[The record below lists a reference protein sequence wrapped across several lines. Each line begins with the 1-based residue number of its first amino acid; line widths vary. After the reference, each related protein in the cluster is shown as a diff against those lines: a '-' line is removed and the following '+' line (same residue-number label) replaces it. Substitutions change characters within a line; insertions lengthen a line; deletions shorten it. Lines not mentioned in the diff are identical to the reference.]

1 MSTISD
7 IIEAFILEQLADTD
21 YINLSRNELANFFNC
36 APSQINYVLSTRFTA
51 PKGFLVES
59 HRGGGGYIKLAKINL
74 DKNEYINELISD
86 ILVQDIEYN
95 ESLQILSNLV
105 DMNIVSEETATVLS
119 YALSPKA
126 LAMPIK
132 IENKQRSNILKN
144 ILINILRGR

>member
-105 DMNIVSEETATVLS
+105 DMNIISEETATVLS
-119 YALSPKA
+119 YALSSKA

>member
-105 DMNIVSEETATVLS
+105 EMNIMSEETASVLS
-119 YALSPKA
+119 FALSPKA